1 MRQFCNFSIVDW
13 RMWPTIEMEKKK
25 ISGGAPSPGLQLWG
39 SGRQKRVEPGKGGP
53 VPFCPGPKGAL
64 KNGLAEFTPG
74 AARGARGHIHPT
86 SHEPV
91 AFGKP
96 WPSRGKGGGE
106 VCSARRCRRAT
117 TCAQGA
123 ATAPGA
129 PRCVGPRARSTRTRP
144 QSPRRPAGRG
154 TRLCH
159 PSARNEP
166 AARGGCGSPGH
177 TAGDRA
183 GSCGK
188 PHDPVTVSRAQGG
201 VWERAGTCSVT
212 PRARGLVRSP
222 RLARGRCFLVPWRP
236 MREAAAW
243 P

>member
-1 MRQFCNFSIVDW
+1 MC
-13 RMWPTIEMEKKK
+13 T
-25 ISGGAPSPGLQLWG
+25 G
-39 SGRQKRVEPGKGGP
+39 SSH
-53 VPFCPGPKGAL
+53 
-64 KNGLAEFTPG
+64 
-74 AARGARGHIHPT
+74 GARSP
-86 SHEPV
+86 PL
-91 AFGKP
+91 
-96 WPSRGKGGGE
+96 
-106 VCSARRCRRAT
+106 RRA
-117 TCAQGA
+117 
-123 ATAPGA
+123 P
-129 PRCVGPRARSTRTRP
+129 TRTRP

-188 PHDPVTVSRAQGG
+188 PHDPVTVSHAQGG

-222 RLARGRCFLVPWRP
+222 CLARGRCFLVPWRP
-236 MREAAAW
+236 MRRRRLGRDRGVGPRSQTVVSLTVRQRQQPTPGSPPGRRRPAGWGPRLRRRQRPRLLVSGPAPAPAAPATASSGSGAGA
-243 P
+243 PRGTVHHRG

>member
-1 MRQFCNFSIVDW
+1 M
-13 RMWPTIEMEKKK
+13 
-25 ISGGAPSPGLQLWG
+25 
-39 SGRQKRVEPGKGGP
+39 EPGKGGP

-64 KNGLAEFTPG
+64 KNSSQSSHRELPG
-74 AARGARGHIHPT
+74 ALGVTYTPPRTSRGLRQAA
-86 SHEPV
+86 SSE
-91 AFGKP
+91 P

-106 VCSARRCRRAT
+106 VCSARRCRWAT

-166 AARGGCGSPGH
+166 AAPGGCGSPGH

-222 RLARGRCFLVPWRP
+222 RLVRGRCFLVPWRP
-236 MREAAAW
+236 KREAEAW